1 MSASI
6 RLLCSRVLYSAG
18 LTMLAAFLSLTTPAH
33 AVDGYIQGGSGG
45 GYFRSMCNGA
55 HVVGIYLRSGG
66 WVDAI
71 GLKCGTF
78 VATEGRFKRPPWNT
92 PYHGGNGGSPQVGI
106 CPGERYV
113 SAIRVDFTREG
124 DQPKFLDFIEMT
136 CSPVSVGDPV
146 KLCLHTGHGCWT
158 KKPSENPVFPKFLPS
173 RPAVPCPPGQA
184 AIGIHGRAG
193 KFVDA
198 IGLICG
204 PRPVKAKA
212 AAPAAKPV
220 FKGSASARTLPA
232 RRTTSTS
239 TTGLGGD
246 YRVIGIMRK
255 GQNAG
260 IMQFHQDG
268 WCKLR
273 AVAAGRDGW
282 VARDHL
288 TRCP

>member
-6 RLLCSRVLYSAG
+6 RLLCSRVLYPAG
-18 LTMLAAFLSLTTPAH
+18 LTVLAAFLSMATPAR
-33 AVDGYIQGGSGG
+33 AVELGIEGGSGG
-45 GYFRSMCNGA
+45 ALFRSMCTGA
-55 HVVGIYLRSGG
+55 YVVGISLRSGG

-78 VATEGRFKRPPWNT
+78 VASEGRFKRPPWNT
-92 PYHGGNGGSPQVGI
+92 PYHGGSGGSPQVGI

-124 DQPKFLDFIEMT
+124 TKPKFLDFVEMT
-136 CSPVSVGDPV
+136 CSPISVGDPV
-146 KLCLHTGHGCWT
+146 KLCLHTGHGCW
-158 KKPSENPVFPKFLPS
+158 S
-173 RPAVPCPPGQA
+173 RHPTQNPAVFIESRRTRPCPPGQA

-204 PRPVKAKA
+204 PRPVKATA

-220 FKGSASARTLPA
+220 FKGFGKRPHTASAKNDVDVYDGP
-232 RRTTSTS
+232 
-239 TTGLGGD
+239 GGN

-255 GQNAG
+255 GQNAA
-260 IMQFHQDG
+260 ILQFHQDG